1 MIFISLRGCK
11 GSISPVGWSKMKFA
25 QHGWQDIEKV
35 RTKNSSLTLDHFLSL
50 LQFYAKLRFTVP
62 IGFTSSKVANLS
74 KKTCQVFGS
83 NKTAPGS
90 IKGLLPKTMNFNQIF
105 LYQKKVR
112 PALVSQETI
121 RHMTM
126 PVLPSFFLSLCGT
139 SDTFT
144 RNLLQLLNQK

>member
-1 MIFISLRGCK
+1 
-11 GSISPVGWSKMKFA
+11 MKFA

-50 LQFYAKLRFTVP
+50 LQFYDKLRLTVP
-62 IGFTSSKVANLS
+62 IGFTSSKVANPS
-74 KKTCQVFGS
+74 KKKTCQVFGS

-90 IKGLLPKTMNFNQIF
+90 TKGLLPKTMNFNQIF
-105 LYQKKVR
+105 LYKKNTASR
-112 PALVSQETI
+112 VSQETI

-126 PVLPSFFLSLCGT
+126 PVLPSCFLRLCGT